1 MCGRFTLMTDEE
13 YQDIADILRQIEQ
26 QQGEPIPRGD
36 IYPTMFSPIL
46 FSENGPPQVQ
56 LLRWG
61 YPGFQGKKPLINA
74 RAETAE
80 IKYTPLSGKRSFTE
94 R

>member
-36 IYPTMFSPIL
+36 IYPRCFLRYCSQKM
-46 FSENGPPQVQ
+46 G
-56 LLRWG
+56 LLRYG
-61 YPGFQGKKPLINA
+61 CSVGDIRGFRGKSRLSMRGRKRRKSSL
-74 RAETAE
+74 
-80 IKYTPLSGKRSFTE
+80 YSGKA
-94 R
+94 